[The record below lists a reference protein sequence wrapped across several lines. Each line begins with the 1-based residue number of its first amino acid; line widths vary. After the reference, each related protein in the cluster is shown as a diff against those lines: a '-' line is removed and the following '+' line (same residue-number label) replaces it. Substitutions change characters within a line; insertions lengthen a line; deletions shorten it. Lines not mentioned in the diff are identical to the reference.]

1 MKRFQ
6 VTLLTEGR
14 KWELESDDLVHLTA
28 QLMLKLVS
36 ISKELCDAE
45 LETLRM
51 RFTDDDDIPF

>member
-51 RFTDDDDIPF
+51 RFVDDDDIPF